1 MTFMNWL
8 LLGGVL
14 AFSIPLL
21 IHLFN
26 RSKFRVVDW
35 GAMHLLQSVVR
46 VNRKR
51 IRIEQ
56 LILLMIRMAIP
67 VILALCMARPVITGW
82 QSLAGD
88 VPSSTVVMIDA
99 SYSMGAG
106 GSGRTRF
113 AAARDAATD
122 IISQQK
128 RGSEISV
135 VVMGS
140 GAAPLTDKPSFDPQ
154 SVIKQLDTI
163 TPTLGSVDT
172 DLAID
177 TATGI
182 LAKATHAKRD
192 LIILSDFQQNSWSE
206 LPAAATRRLN
216 ELIADANVPPS
227 VTFIPVTDAALLD
240 NVSVDTLELSR
251 PVVGVGQQLRLRATV
266 VNHASQPQENL
277 RVNLRVD
284 GEQTELVQI
293 SLSPGERR
301 QVLFTHKF
309 ETTGSHLVRVNAVA
323 DALDADNARTLAV
336 AVLDRIPVLLIDGDP
351 SGEPLAGET
360 DFLDIALRPYSAG
373 ETKLADLIET
383 RTVPAAKLKAGDL
396 ANASVIVLANV
407 PRLDDKLLLPLRDFV
422 RNGGALLV
430 FPGNRIDLD
439 WYNRTLASDA
449 TTPLLPAPILKITG
463 DLKDTTQH
471 TTVLAQHFDHPA
483 LDLFNDQRNG
493 DLTGGRIWMWY
504 RYDVPA
510 DSADDQLKVVARL
523 ASGDPLLVERE
534 VGDGLVIASATAA
547 DADWSNLPLRP
558 TYLPLMQQLVTY
570 AASRNA
576 EPRNVLVG
584 RPIVASLDPKWAG
597 KAFKLTDAAGKDH
610 AVTAEARDRRAVVEF
625 KRTRRPGVYV
635 LNGPDGAEDN
645 PGAPT
650 MHFVV
655 RADRNESRI
664 DALSEE
670 QLAAAADALKASV
683 VEDAEAY
690 AALDGTR
697 RHGREVWRPLLFAV
711 AFLLFA
717 ELFLQQW
724 FTRSRS

>member
-8 LLGGVL
+8 LLGGIA

-46 VNRKR
+46 INRKR

-122 IISQQK
+122 IINQQK
-128 RGSEISV
+128 RGSEVSV

-154 SVIKQLDTI
+154 TVVKQLDTI
-163 TPTLGSVDT
+163 TPTLGLVDT

-192 LIILSDFQQNSWSE
+192 LIVLSDFQQNSWAE

-373 ETKLADLIET
+373 KTKLADLIET

-407 PRLDDKLLLPLRDFV
+407 PRLDDKLLIPLRDFV

-439 WYNRTLASDA
+439 WYNRALAGDA

-504 RYDVPA
+504 RYDVPT
-510 DSADDQLKVVARL
+510 DTADDQLKVVARL
-523 ASGDPLLVERE
+523 ASGDPLLVERK

-576 EPRNVLVG
+576 EPRNVQVG
-584 RPIVASLDPKWAG
+584 RPIIASLDPKWAG
-597 KAFKLTDAAGKDH
+597 KTFKLTDAAGKDH
-610 AVTAEARDRRAVVEF
+610 TVTAEARDRRAVIEF

-635 LNGPDGAEDN
+635 LTGPEGSD
-645 PGAPT
+645 APT

-670 QLAAAADALKASV
+670 QLAEAADALNASV

-690 AALDGTR
+690 AALDATR
-697 RHGREVWRPLLFAV
+697 RHGREVWRPLLLAV

-724 FTRSRS
+724 FTRSRT